1 MSKLFQPE
9 KVGKLTLINRIV
21 RSATYEG
28 MCDAH
33 GFPTDEYL
41 ESYTALSR
49 NGIGAI
55 ITGFVYISPCGRAMH
70 PRQGGI
76 DKDAKIPAYKRMTDR
91 VHSNGGKIIMQIAH
105 SGRQTISD
113 AVGGQVRGAST
124 KRSSYFGSIPKQLTA
139 EEALS
144 LTQRF
149 ADAALRCKKA
159 GFDGAQLHAAHGY
172 LIHQFIL
179 PSVNNRKD
187 IFGIDKERGIGT
199 YFLGLVID
207 KVREQCGIDFPLLVK
222 ISAGDDYGNNFTQEQ
237 FVQLIRFLDEKK
249 VEAIEISYGTMD
261 HALSIFRGRT
271 VPLDTI
277 LKYTPKYKTG
287 GAISRF
293 LRKWFLYPFVQ
304 PSLKMFTP
312 MYNLPFAKIAKQHTQ
327 IPIICVGGFRT
338 KQEMTDAVE
347 RNETDFVS
355 LCRPFICEPD
365 FVSKLIADPEY
376 ASKCID
382 CNVCAVMCDST
393 NSTRC
398 YIGTIA

>member
-1 MSKLFQPE
+1 MSKLFQSE
-9 KVGKLTLINRIV
+9 KVGNLTLINRIV

-41 ESYTALSR
+41 EMYTALAR
-49 NGIGAI
+49 NEIGAI

-76 DKDAKIPAYKRMTDR
+76 DEDAKIPVYKRMTDR

-105 SGRQTISD
+105 CGRQTISK
-113 AVGGQVRGAST
+113 ATGEQVKGVST
-124 KRSSYFGSIPKQLTA
+124 RRSFYFDSTPRQLTA

-144 LTQRF
+144 LAQRF
-149 ADAALRCKKA
+149 ADAVLRCKRA
-159 GFDGAQLHAAHGY
+159 GFDGVQLHAAHGY
-172 LIHQFIL
+172 LVHQFIL
-179 PSVNNRKD
+179 PSINNRKD
-187 IFGIDKERGIGT
+187 ILGIDKERGIGT
-199 YFLGLVID
+199 YFLEVVID
-207 KVREQCGIDFPLLVK
+207 KIREQCGIEFPLLVK
-222 ISAGDDYGNNFTQEQ
+222 ISSGDDYGNNFTQEQ
-237 FVQLIRFLDEKK
+237 FVQLIRFLDKKK

-271 VPLDTI
+271 VPLDII

-287 GAISRF
+287 GAIGRF
-293 LRKWFLYPFVQ
+293 FRKWFLYPFVK

-312 MYNLPFAKIAKQHTQ
+312 TYNLSFAKIAKQHTK

-338 KQEMTDAVE
+338 KQEMTDAIE

-365 FVSKLIADPEY
+365 FVSKLTANQEY
-376 ASKCID
+376 ASKCTD
-382 CNVCAVMCDST
+382 CNICAVMCDSA

-398 YIGTIA
+398 YLGMIA